1 MGGCGGYVVVVD
13 ELAHDGGGDDVT
25 ELDVT
30 KNDGGSRRIDYPMF
44 SLSSR
49 D

>member
-1 MGGCGGYVVVVD
+1 MGGCGGDVVVVD
-13 ELAHDGGGDDVT
+13 ELAHDGGRDDVA

-30 KNDGGSRRIDYPMF
+30 KKDRGKLAQYPMF